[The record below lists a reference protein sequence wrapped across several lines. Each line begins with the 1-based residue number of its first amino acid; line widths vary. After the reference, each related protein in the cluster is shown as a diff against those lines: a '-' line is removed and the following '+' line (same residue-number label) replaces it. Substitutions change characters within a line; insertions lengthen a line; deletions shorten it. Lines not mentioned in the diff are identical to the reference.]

1 MIKYKNGNLN
11 VESVDVSRIVSQVGT
26 PFYCYSHNKIVD
38 QYRGLAEALSSSKVS
53 IYFAVKANSNLSIIK
68 TLAKEGAGADVVS
81 LGEFKRCLV
90 AGVDPKKIVFSG
102 VGKTT
107 EEIAEALNK
116 DIFQINVESEAE
128 LININAI
135 AKSLGKVAMIGLRVN
150 PDVDAKTHEKITTG
164 KKENKFGIDLKD
176 APIFFSKAS
185 TLSNVSMKSLAV
197 HIGSQLLE
205 LSPYKA
211 AYKKIAEMARY
222 LRSTGHEISHLDLGG
237 GLGIPYSDENL
248 ADLYAY
254 NQIISETVGN
264 LDCKL
269 SIEPGRYL
277 VGEAGILIT
286 RVIYIKQ
293 GEQKKFVIV
302 DGAMN
307 DLIRP
312 TLYDGFHAIVP
323 VTEKNLSSQKSLC
336 DVVGPICESGDY
348 FAKDRM
354 LPEVSQNE
362 LLAITCS
369 GAYGAVMASNYN
381 SRPLIPEVLV
391 NNDVFSVIRER
402 QTFEKII
409 QDEKLAAWLQ

>member
-1 MIKYKNGNLN
+1 MINYKNGNLT
-11 VESVDVSRIVSQVGT
+11 VESVDVTKIVSEVGT
-26 PFYCYSHNKIVD
+26 PFYCYSYNKILD
-38 QYRGLAEALSSSKVS
+38 QYRGLAAALSPSKIS

-81 LGEFKRCLV
+81 LGEFKRCLL

-107 EEIAEALNK
+107 EEIVEALNN

-128 LININAI
+128 LININEI
-135 AKSLGKVAMIGLRVN
+135 AKSLGKVATIGLRVN

-205 LSPYKA
+205 LSPYKS
-211 AYKKIAEMARY
+211 AYKKIAEMTRY

-237 GLGIPYSDENL
+237 GLGIPYSDESL
-248 ADLYAY
+248 ADLNAY
-254 NQIISETVGN
+254 NQIILETVGD

-302 DGAMN
+302 DGAMTVSYTH
-307 DLIRP
+307 LTLP
-312 TLYDGFHAIVP
+312 TTPYV
-323 VTEKNLSSQKSLC
+323 
-336 DVVGPICESGDY
+336 
-348 FAKDRM
+348 
-354 LPEVSQNE
+354 
-362 LLAITCS
+362 
-369 GAYGAVMASNYN
+369 
-381 SRPLIPEVLV
+381 
-391 NNDVFSVIRER
+391 
-402 QTFEKII
+402 
-409 QDEKLAAWLQ
+409 

>member
-11 VESVDVSRIVSQVGT
+11 VESVDVSRIVSEVGT
-26 PFYCYSHNKIVD
+26 PFYCYSYNKIVD

-81 LGEFKRCLV
+81 LGEFKRCLM

-107 EEIAEALNK
+107 EEIAEALDK

-312 TLYDGFHAIVP
+312 TLYEGFHAIVP

-391 NNDVFSVIRER
+391 SNDVFSVIRER

>member
-11 VESVDVSRIVSQVGT
+11 VESVDVSRIVNKVET
-26 PFYCYSHNKIVD
+26 PFYCYSYNKILD
-38 QYRGLAEALSSSKVS
+38 QYRGLADALSSSKVS

-81 LGEFKRCLV
+81 LGELKRCLM

-107 EEIAEALNK
+107 EEIAEALTK

-185 TLSNVSMKSLAV
+185 TLPNVSMKSLAV

-211 AYKKIAEMARY
+211 AYKKIAEMTRY
-222 LRSTGHEISHLDLGG
+222 LRAAGHEISHLDLGG
-237 GLGIPYSDENL
+237 GLGIPYSDESL

-254 NQIISETVGN
+254 NQIIVETVGD

-293 GEQKKFVIV
+293 GDQKKFVIV

-323 VTEKNLSSQKSLC
+323 VTEKNLSFQKSLC

-354 LPEVSQNE
+354 LPEISQND
-362 LLAITCS
+362 LLAIKCS

-391 NNDVFSVIRER
+391 SNDAFSVIRER
-402 QTFEKII
+402 QTFEKMM
-409 QDEKLAAWLQ
+409 QDEKIAAWLQ

>member
-1 MIKYKNGNLN
+1 VIKYKNGNLN

-391 NNDVFSVIRER
+391 SNDVFSVIRER